1 MLIHIDSEFYK
12 SLEGT
17 PTSLFSLNYYKK
29 IQEMCNKFN
38 HKSNHKSK
46 DTIMDEKELVAQ
58 YINEKQNVEAI
69 EQQLKDAKEALK
81 LVAEQIT
88 QYLSDRGQ
96 YKTGSYEGLGSI
108 ALKTYNKYSVVEENQ
123 PALFEFLKENNLD
136 GVIKQ
141 SIHHK
146 TFDRICNELVEEGKA
161 LPEFVSVYNVSTVQ
175 INK

>member
-1 MLIHIDSEFYK
+1 
-12 SLEGT
+12 
-17 PTSLFSLNYYKK
+17 
-29 IQEMCNKFN
+29 
-38 HKSNHKSK
+38 
-46 DTIMDEKELVAQ
+46 MDEKELVTQ

-81 LVAEQIT
+81 LVAEQII

-96 YKTGSYEGLGSI
+96 SRTGSYEGLGSLT
-108 ALKTYNKYSVVEENQ
+108 LKSFNTYKVDESNQ
-123 PALFEFLKENNLD
+123 EALFKYLAENNLD

>member
-1 MLIHIDSEFYK
+1 
-12 SLEGT
+12 
-17 PTSLFSLNYYKK
+17 
-29 IQEMCNKFN
+29 
-38 HKSNHKSK
+38 
-46 DTIMDEKELVAQ
+46 MDEKELVTQ
-58 YINEKQNVEAI
+58 YINEKQNVKAI

-81 LVAEQIT
+81 LVAKQIT

-96 YKTGSYEGLGSI
+96 SRTGSYEGLGSLT
-108 ALKTYNKYSVVEENQ
+108 LKSFNTYKVDESNQ
-123 PALFEFLKENNLD
+123 EALFKYLAENNLD

-141 SIHHK
+141 SIYHK

>member
-1 MLIHIDSEFYK
+1 
-12 SLEGT
+12 
-17 PTSLFSLNYYKK
+17 
-29 IQEMCNKFN
+29 
-38 HKSNHKSK
+38 
-46 DTIMDEKELVAQ
+46 MDEKELVAQ

-81 LVAEQIT
+81 LIADQLI
-88 QYLSDRGQ
+88 QFLSDRGQ
-96 YKTGSYEGLGSI
+96 SRTGSYEGLGSLT
-108 ALKTYNKYSVVEENQ
+108 LKNFNTYKVDEQNQ
-123 PALFEFLKENNLD
+123 EALFQFLAENNLD

-146 TFDRICNELVEEGKA
+146 TFDRICNELVDEGKA